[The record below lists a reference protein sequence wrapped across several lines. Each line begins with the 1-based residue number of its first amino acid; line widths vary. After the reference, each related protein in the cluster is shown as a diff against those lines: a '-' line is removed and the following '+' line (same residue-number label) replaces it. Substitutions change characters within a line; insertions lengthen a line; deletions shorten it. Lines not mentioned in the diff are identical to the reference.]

1 MSDADTGLPKPNIW
15 YILVDGNEAT
25 SCSTEAEKKEDE
37 KKRPSIREEK
47 KEDEVVIIEDEDE
60 EHQNATYDPYMPER
74 KKRKKR
80 KRKDVWKI
88 KRKRKEG
95 GTEHCEDVLLECG
108 SVGAL
113 RRSTTGMWLC
123 PLEHRGSLWSRTLH
137 TVPLLGRRGSA
148 VPARARATKSS

>member
-1 MSDADTGLPKPNIW
+1 MSSAEDMSQAQDVIESSEAMSDADTGLPKPNIW

-80 KRKDVWKI
+80 KRKEV
-88 KRKRKEG
+88 
-95 GTEHCEDVLLECG
+95 
-108 SVGAL
+108 
-113 RRSTTGMWLC
+113 
-123 PLEHRGSLWSRTLH
+123 
-137 TVPLLGRRGSA
+137 
-148 VPARARATKSS
+148 